1 MVDGIG
7 LRGGGGGGRG
17 GKGSLSLRL
26 PYYPQVT
33 GSF

>member
-7 LRGGGGGGRG
+7 LRGGGGGEG

-26 PYYPQVT
+26 SYYPQVT